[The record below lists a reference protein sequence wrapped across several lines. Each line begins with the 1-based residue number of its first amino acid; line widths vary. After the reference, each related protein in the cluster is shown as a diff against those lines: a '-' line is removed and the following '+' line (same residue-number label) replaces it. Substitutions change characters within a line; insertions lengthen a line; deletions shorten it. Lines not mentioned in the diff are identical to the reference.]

1 MSQGSVMRVIYCRFA
16 FTLAAVV
23 LLLASLHPIH

>member
-1 MSQGSVMRVIYCRFA
+1 MNRGSAMRVIHCRFA

-23 LLLASLHPIH
+23 LLLASLHPGH

>member
-1 MSQGSVMRVIYCRFA
+1 VIYCRFA